1 MTRLCFALIL
11 LTSNLCSASAAFVVK
26 RVYPGAV
33 ALPSLRAAAETP
45 VGVDM
50 DGDPAS
56 GEAFFVWYD
65 FSGFGQVRG
74 GIIHLASGLVEEVDI
89 SGYGYEPGDPR
100 YWGTQSIRPPDY
112 VDVDGDGRLDAL
124 LTVGEFGNP
133 NNPTR
138 TVAIGWDAGLAVPSI
153 EPTKRNLPQA
163 RPNPSS
169 SGAQVEFQLLAPGQV
184 SLQIFDLGGR
194 RVRELTAPFSTAGRQ
209 FFRWDG
215 HDDAGRAVPSGNYFW
230 LLSKVRVD
238 WVPGRIVELGPHLQS
253 KRS

>member
-1 MTRLCFALIL
+1 MWVRAWGSTIL
-11 LTSNLCSASAAFVVK
+11 GHAVHSAAGLCRRRRRRPFGCAPDGW
-26 RVYPGAV
+26 RVWEPQQPDPHCRDWLGRWPGG
-33 ALPSLRAAAETP
+33 AL
-45 VGVDM
+45 
-50 DGDPAS
+50 
-56 GEAFFVWYD
+56 
-65 FSGFGQVRG
+65 
-74 GIIHLASGLVEEVDI
+74 
-89 SGYGYEPGDPR
+89 
-100 YWGTQSIRPPDY
+100 
-112 VDVDGDGRLDAL
+112 
-124 LTVGEFGNP
+124 N
-133 NNPTR
+133 
-138 TVAIGWDAGLAVPSI
+138 

-238 WVPGRIVELGPHLQS
+238 WVPGRIVELGPHQS